1 VDAREPTHVTSMHTV
16 GGRRQ
21 GICTC
26 GWRSSLQ
33 TKRADAALLMIEH
46 ANSSPC
52 RPLLGASERV
62 LERPSHTDRPVQ
74 TDRISA
80 A

>member
-1 VDAREPTHVTSMHTV
+1 MQTV

-21 GICTC
+21 GVCTC

-33 TKRADAALLMIEH
+33 NKRADSAQLMLEH
-46 ANSSPC
+46 ATSSPC
-52 RPLLGASERV
+52 RPLLGESI
-62 LERPSHTDRPVQ
+62 RPG
-74 TDRISA
+74 RISA

>member
-1 VDAREPTHVTSMHTV
+1 MTGDEHTNVMSMHTV

-21 GICTC
+21 GMCTC

-33 TKRADAALLMIEH
+33 NRRADAAMLMLEH
-46 ANSSPC
+46 ATASPC
-52 RPLLGASERV
+52 RPLLGEAPRAGRV
-62 LERPSHTDRPVQ
+62 T
-74 TDRISA
+74 A

>member
-1 VDAREPTHVTSMHTV
+1 MIGDESTHVMSMHTV

-21 GICTC
+21 GMCTC

-33 TKRADAALLMIEH
+33 NKRADAALLMLDH
-46 ANSSPC
+46 ATSSPC
-52 RPLLGASERV
+52 RPLLGDARHAGRV
-62 LERPSHTDRPVQ
+62 T
-74 TDRISA
+74 A

>member
-1 VDAREPTHVTSMHTV
+1 VTPRDQTHVTSMHTV

-21 GICTC
+21 GTCTC

-33 TKRADAALLMIEH
+33 NKRGDAALLVLEH
-46 ANSSPC
+46 ATVSPC
-52 RPLLGASERV
+52 RALLGEATRPARV
-62 LERPSHTDRPVQ
+62 
-74 TDRISA
+74 SA